1 MPSIIAVIFI
11 LLAILGVLASTASLV
26 REVTYW
32 RSARLTGNGA
42 EPDVTIVIPMRGLDA
57 DLEDNLTRIVNQRYS
72 GRINYIIA
80 VDSLSDPALPIASRI
95 IPNPNIVVQDPG
107 SASGKGSA
115 LSRAL
120 REVKTD
126 IVIICD
132 SDIKPHEEWL
142 RRLVSH
148 VDSLTASTT
157 YRWYIGR
164 GAAGLLMA
172 NFSSLGL
179 TGMQSDASRFTW
191 GGSTALPMSFVL
203 RSGVMDLLPLYLSD
217 DYLIT
222 RKLHEAGMKIIFEP
236 GAMVLSLA
244 EENLRSAFTWSVRQ
258 MWYVKVYG
266 TKAFHA
272 SLASY
277 TIMSLASFIPLLL
290 PMIGWFSLLPLLI
303 FPMGVIKEYVRASA
317 IARLNP
323 SHKPYIRP
331 GLHALF
337 SIPNLYFTLIV
348 LYTTLITKE
357 ITWRGRRYR
366 ESDALRMIRK

>member
-1 MPSIIAVIFI
+1 V
-11 LLAILGVLASTASLV
+11 SLV
-26 REVTYW
+26 
-32 RSARLTGNGA
+32 
-42 EPDVTIVIPMRGLDA
+42 
-57 DLEDNLTRIVNQRYS
+57 
-72 GRINYIIA
+72 
-80 VDSLSDPALPIASRI
+80 DSF
-95 IPNPNIVVQDPG
+95 
-107 SASGKGSA
+107 
-115 LSRAL
+115 
-120 REVKTD
+120 
-126 IVIICD
+126 
-132 SDIKPHEEWL
+132 
-142 RRLVSH
+142 
-148 VDSLTASTT
+148 TASTT

-222 RKLHEAGMKIIFEP
+222 RKLHEAGMRIIFEP